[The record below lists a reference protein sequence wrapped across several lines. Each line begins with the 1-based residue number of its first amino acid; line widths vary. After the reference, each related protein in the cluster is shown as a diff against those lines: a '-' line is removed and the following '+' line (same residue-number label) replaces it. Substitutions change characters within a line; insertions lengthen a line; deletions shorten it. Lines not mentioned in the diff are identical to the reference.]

1 MNKKTL
7 TLRLLVCLLST
18 AAAGSALADSAS
30 INYRHQFLD
39 DDRMHSDRVKL
50 SYRMDNGLGFEGE
63 LKYRTAGDRKDVAFD
78 NTVSSGHEL
87 TTSYQYK
94 YSAMSTWQPA
104 IQLDSNE
111 NGTTYKFGLKYTRKL
126 SDQFYV
132 AARYRF
138 DALKLNRDRIDE
150 DVPDRGSDNRNTQRY
165 EGWLGYT
172 PAGKLSYE
180 YQYIYFDTDYIR
192 YDNKKSDYEQNLAV
206 KYKLDK
212 YWAPFIEIGDIK
224 VSATDDDRQLRFRI
238 GVQYNFM

>member
-7 TLRLLVCLLST
+7 TLRLLACLLST
-18 AAAGSALADSAS
+18 AAAGSAWADSAS
-30 INYRHQFLD
+30 INYRHQYLD

-50 SYRMDNGLGFEGE
+50 SYRMENGWGFEGE

-94 YSAMSTWQPA
+94 PNAVSTWQPA

-111 NGTTYKFGLKYTRKL
+111 NGTTYKFGMRYTHRL

-150 DVPDRGSDNRNTQRY
+150 EVPDRGSDNRNTQRY

-172 PAGKLSYE
+172 PAGRLSYE
-180 YQYIYFDTDYIR
+180 YQYIHFKTDYIR
-192 YDNKKSDYEQNLAV
+192 YDNKKSDYEQNLVV
-206 KYKLDK
+206 KYKWDK
-212 YWAPFIEIGDIK
+212 SWAPFFEIGDIK
-224 VSATDDDRQLRFRI
+224 VSATEDDRQLRWRI